1 MDTNRITLEA
11 QQIATKYKF
20 FMVKGQINH
29 LYGYIYESQD
39 GKTKYAI
46 DVIFDNNFPNEPPQI
61 SFRQE
66 IPNMPSEIQL
76 DTLNNWSPN
85 SKVVAVI
92 DELAL
97 IVKKAVGI
105 VESVKELEDSS
116 SLQPQGQLKPA
127 TVSKEEVKDGG
138 IIPKTKENK
147 APIPEK
153 STKDE
158 LSEPIEPSEMK
169 TETSQEEYIMP
180 DLNQYPDQADEQWVE
195 GQQFEEWT
203 PDTQEGTPEI
213 SEEKSETPILKEVEE
228 KVEQPK
234 NTGKV
239 GDKKVQP
246 KPKIVDENA
255 CEVDLSIA
263 TESAMVQQEYALD
276 YIDGSPSKI
285 EIYLT
290 ITIEQTFII
299 RIDFSEYPKRPI
311 LEIPDGLKKLL
322 GDVNNSLE
330 ILKKWSD
337 KKPSHVVEIIRELE
351 GKLWFLTELETE
363 SKMVSGEYKA
373 DMIDGVLSN
382 LKITIYTYGF
392 KEYTLDLDISKFPTQ
407 PKITY
412 SQELSDLIKA
422 PVETIKTYREWKRK
436 ESHSVDILREI
447 QWLVDKN
454 SRINFEISLL
464 RGGMKEVNYNTSENK
479 ITAQLEGK
487 MKTEGISFN
496 FEVILSPDYPMSPP
510 KIDLKSELEGR
521 EDLKKKLTDQI
532 SKFISGW
539 HQFNYLIDL
548 FNEISKAIFEV
559 SIVSCVI
566 CHKIE
571 CPQCGKK
578 ISSSNESE
586 QCQVQCPSCERI
598 YHKSC
603 WSKTITSFHKCGFCL
618 KPAPA
623 ELSNIDCE

>member
-11 QQIATKYKF
+11 QQIAAKYKF

-29 LYGYIYESQD
+29 LYGYIYESSD

-46 DVIFDNNFPNEPPQI
+46 DVIFDDNFPNEPPQI

-66 IPNMPSEIQL
+66 IPNMPAEIQL
-76 DTLNNWSPN
+76 ETLNNWSPN

-97 IVKKAVGI
+97 IVKKAIGSEDNKKEF
-105 VESVKELEDSS
+105 VELSQLQHQTQSKPASASKKEVKEGLSVPE
-116 SLQPQGQLKPA
+116 A
-127 TVSKEEVKDGG
+127 KESQVAV
-138 IIPKTKENK
+138 PL
-147 APIPEK
+147 K
-153 STKDE
+153 STMQDQ
-158 LSEPIEPSEMK
+158 SEPLNPSEST
-169 TETSQEEYIMP
+169 TETTQEEYLTP
-180 DLNQYPDQADEQWVE
+180 DLNQYPDQTEDQWVD

-203 PDTQEGTPEI
+203 PDTQEEAPEI
-213 SEEKSETPILKEVEE
+213 YEAPPPKEAEKPQTKAKIENKKIATPSEST
-228 KVEQPK
+228 
-234 NTGKV
+234 NGTG
-239 GDKKVQP
+239 
-246 KPKIVDENA
+246 
-255 CEVDLSIA
+255 CEVDLAIA

-276 YIDGSPSKI
+276 YIDGSLSKI

-299 RIDFSEYPKRPI
+299 RIDFSEYPKRPV

-322 GDVNNSLE
+322 GDVNNNLE
-330 ILKKWSD
+330 ILKKWNE
-337 KKPSHVVEIIRELE
+337 KKPPHVVEIIRELE
-351 GKLWFLTELETE
+351 SKLWFLTELETE

-373 DMIDGVLSN
+373 EMIDGVLSN
-382 LKITIYTYGF
+382 LRITIYTYGF
-392 KEYTLDLDISKFPTQ
+392 KEYTLDLDISKYPAQ

-454 SRINFEISLL
+454 SRINFELSLL
-464 RGGMKEVNYNTSENK
+464 RGGMKEVNYNASENK

-496 FEVILSPDYPMSPP
+496 FEVLLSPDYPISPP
-510 KIDLKSELEGR
+510 KIELKSELEGR

-532 SKFISGW
+532 SKFTSGW

-571 CPQCGKK
+571 CPHCGKK
-578 ISSSNESE
+578 ISSTIESE

-618 KPAPA
+618 KPAPP
-623 ELSNIDCE
+623 ELSNIDCD